1 MRAARFAEFGDHN
14 VLTVVHDAPEPEAAP
29 GRVVVQVSHAG
40 VNFAEVMFRR
50 GQFPVGLPHVPGLEA
65 VGTVRSVGEGVTGL
79 RPGQRVAAL
88 TLDGGGNAEFVS
100 ARADLTVPLEGELAE
115 LPSALAAAALCNG
128 ATAWGV
134 VHAAGRVEQGDTV
147 LVLAAAGGVGTA
159 AAQLARAAGA
169 ARVIG
174 ATSSPEKAAQALEF
188 GYDAVVTYD
197 RLEEEVRRLT
207 DGAGVDVVLDSIGG
221 DTRGTANGLLATLGR
236 HVIFGDAA
244 AQDTSYQANHV
255 WFTGTALVG
264 YNLGGLANSRPGV
277 LGDHLR
283 SALRAVADGSVRI
296 EVTELPLADVAKAH
310 ELLESRASIGKYV
323 VAVDGR

>member
-1 MRAARFAEFGDHN
+1 MRAATFAEFGDHN

-29 GRVVVQVSHAG
+29 GRVVVEVTHAG

-100 ARADLTVPLEGELAE
+100 ARAELTVPLEGELAE

-134 VHAAGRVEQGDTV
+134 VHAAARVEQGDTV

-159 AAQLARAAGA
+159 AAQLAGRRAPPASSA
-169 ARVIG
+169 PPARRRRPRRPWSS
-174 ATSSPEKAAQALEF
+174 ATTRSSRTT
-188 GYDAVVTYD
+188 GW
-197 RLEEEVRRLT
+197 RRR
-207 DGAGVDVVLDSIGG
+207 SGG
-221 DTRGTANGLLATLGR
+221 
-236 HVIFGDAA
+236 
-244 AQDTSYQANHV
+244 
-255 WFTGTALVG
+255 
-264 YNLGGLANSRPGV
+264 
-277 LGDHLR
+277 
-283 SALRAVADGSVRI
+283 
-296 EVTELPLADVAKAH
+296 
-310 ELLESRASIGKYV
+310 
-323 VAVDGR
+323 